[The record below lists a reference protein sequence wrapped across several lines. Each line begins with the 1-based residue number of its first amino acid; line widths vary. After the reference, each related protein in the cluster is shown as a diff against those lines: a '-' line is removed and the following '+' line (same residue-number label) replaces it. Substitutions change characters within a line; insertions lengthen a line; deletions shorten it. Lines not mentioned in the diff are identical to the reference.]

1 MGKVRPLAPNPETMV
16 RVTGGTRP
24 HCKQAAALF
33 TWPNY
38 PGSIGYIALRKGLGS
53 GEPAVNSGFIG
64 QRRDTQSAKRP
75 EAKQWPTGLA
85 GFKCKKQTEIAEM
98 YDELQQGR

>member
-16 RVTGGTRP
+16 RVTAGTRP

-38 PGSIGYIALRKGLGS
+38 PGSIGYIAPGKGPGS
-53 GEPAVNSGFIG
+53 GEPAVNSGFIANAGTSNLPKDLRRSSG
-64 QRRDTQSAKRP
+64 QQDWQDSNPKG
-75 EAKQWPTGLA
+75 KQ
-85 GFKCKKQTEIAEM
+85 
-98 YDELQQGR
+98 R